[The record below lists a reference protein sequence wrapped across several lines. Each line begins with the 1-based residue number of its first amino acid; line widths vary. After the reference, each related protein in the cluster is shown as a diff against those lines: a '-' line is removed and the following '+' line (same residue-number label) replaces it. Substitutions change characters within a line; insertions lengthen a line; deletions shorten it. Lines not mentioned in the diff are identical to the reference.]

1 VPQQGILVVKLGG
14 SLAGAP
20 MLADWLK
27 VLAQAGGRC
36 VIVPGGGPFA
46 DQVRK
51 LQRELGF
58 DDATAHHLALLA
70 MEQFGRILAALQP
83 GLAPASNRE
92 EIDKALDSGQV
103 PVWMPT
109 EMTLDRPEIPESW
122 QVTSDSLAAWLAGA
136 LNADRLVLVKSAA
149 PPPGPV
155 TAAELSRLGLVD
167 PAFPGFLSKSGAAA
181 WCLGP
186 DQAAVLAA
194 GLEGREPG
202 GTSISSDILRPCL

>member
-1 VPQQGILVVKLGG
+1 VRQQGILVVKLGG

-20 MLADWLK
+20 VLADWLK
-27 VLAQAGGRC
+27 VLAQAGGRS

-46 DQVRK
+46 DQVRN

-136 LNADRLVLVKSAA
+136 LNADRLVLVGRS
-149 PPPGPV
+149 PPP
-155 TAAELSRLGLVD
+155 SCLVWAWSTR
-167 PAFPGFLSKSGAAA
+167 PFPGSYPRAVRPPGV
-181 WCLGP
+181 WGRIRPPCWRP
-186 DQAAVLAA
+186 D
-194 GLEGREPG
+194 
-202 GTSISSDILRPCL
+202 